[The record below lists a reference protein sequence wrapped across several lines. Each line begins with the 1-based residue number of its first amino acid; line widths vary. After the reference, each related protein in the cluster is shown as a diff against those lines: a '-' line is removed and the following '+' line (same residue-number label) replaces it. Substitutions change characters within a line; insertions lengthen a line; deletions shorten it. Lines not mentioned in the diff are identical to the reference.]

1 MKWSIHQLNKLRN
14 KGLTLD
20 EMVDVSE
27 LKEVE
32 KDIREIKPVHVTGRV
47 DFGSNKF
54 TFHLHITG
62 SMVLPCSR
70 SLVDVTLPFD
80 MKTIEVFQT
89 SAEVAEEY
97 ETEAEIHRL
106 EGEVLDLLPIIKE
119 NILLEIP
126 MQIFSDD
133 VSGGAP
139 SKGQD
144 WQVISE
150 KNEEKTVDPRLAGL
164 AKFFDK

>member
-14 KGLTLD
+14 KGLTLN

-32 KDIREIKPVHVTGRV
+32 KDIREINPVNVTGRV
-47 DFGSNKF
+47 DFGSGKF

-80 MKTIEVFQT
+80 IKTTEVFQT
-89 SAEVAEEY
+89 SEEEF
-97 ETEAEIHRL
+97 ETEAEIHCL
-106 EGEVLDLLPIIKE
+106 EGEVLDLLPVIKE

-139 SKGQD
+139 MQGQD

-150 KNEEKTVDPRLAGL
+150 ENKEKTVDPRLAGL

>member
-1 MKWSIHQLNKLRN
+1 MKWSIHQLNKSRH

-27 LKEVE
+27 LKEIE
-32 KDIREIKPVHVTGRV
+32 KDIRDIPPVHVTGRV

-80 MKTIEVFQT
+80 IKTTEVFLVSEEKYET
-89 SAEVAEEY
+89 DAEVHY
-97 ETEAEIHRL
+97 L
-106 EGEVLDLLPIIKE
+106 QGEVLDLLPVIKE

-126 MQIFSDD
+126 MQIFSED

-139 SKGQD
+139 SQGRG

-150 KNEEKTVDPRLAGL
+150 KSEEKSVDPRLAGL

>member
-1 MKWSIHQLNKLRN
+1 MKWSIHQLNKYRH

-20 EMVDVSE
+20 EMVDVTE
-27 LKEVE
+27 LKNVE
-32 KDIREIKPVHVTGRV
+32 TDVRDVTPVHVTGRV

-70 SLVDVTLPFD
+70 TLVDVTLPFD
-80 MKTIEVFQT
+80 IETTEVFLV
-89 SAEVAEEY
+89 SKEDF
-97 ETEAEIHRL
+97 ETEADFHYL
-106 EGEVLDLLPIIKE
+106 EGEVLDLLPVIKE

-126 MQIFSDD
+126 MQIFSED
-133 VSGGAP
+133 VSEGTPMQGR
-139 SKGQD
+139 D

-150 KNEEKTVDPRLAGL
+150 KSEEKPVDPRLAGL

>member
-1 MKWSIHQLNKLRN
+1 MKWSIHQLNKLRH

-27 LKEVE
+27 LKEIE
-32 KDIREIKPVHVTGRV
+32 KDIRSIDPVHVTGRV

-62 SMVLPCSR
+62 SMILPCSR

-80 MKTIEVFQT
+80 VKTTEVFQT
-89 SAEVAEEY
+89 SKEEY
-97 ETEAEIHRL
+97 ETEAEIHYL

-119 NILLEIP
+119 NILWKSQCKFSVMMFLEGTP
-126 MQIFSDD
+126 MQ
-133 VSGGAP
+133 
-139 SKGQD
+139 GQD

-150 KNEEKTVDPRLAGL
+150 ESKEKVC
-164 AKFFDK
+164 